1 MNAYCL
7 RLFSVSTRRP
17 KTRLCGDCNFLQI
30 FALCIFCDSAAN
42 ISIVP
47 PSLFVCSFVCL
58 SRLQLLQYSNIA
70 CKGYK
75 NNNNNHDNVVAA
87 AQCNGSSVCWHCTM
101 RSSSK
106 SRGRRRRVLCVDR
119 VVGEECAS
127 WRSKSQVPRNTISAN
142 YIRNCSELWS
152 PTYTQSCQLLPF
164 DSNMNMWHTYTP
176 THIHI

>member
-7 RLFSVSTRRP
+7 RLFSVSTRHP

-119 VVGEECAS
+119 AVGGNVLVDGAKVKCHATQFPQIISEIVQNCGHLHTHKAAS
-127 WRSKSQVPRNTISAN
+127 
-142 YIRNCSELWS
+142 C
-152 PTYTQSCQLLPF
+152 CLL
-164 DSNMNMWHTYTP
+164 TA
-176 THIHI
+176 I